1 MLSYLLKNVK
11 KQNSRTSASSLLE
24 QFERK
29 SEGTIQDIHLECYAS
44 HHGTKNESKKRTPHS
59 MQNYEYDRLRD
70 TDIVTTH
77 RHLTLLE
84 VSIALADVNT
94 EYRM

>member
-1 MLSYLLKNVK
+1 M
-11 KQNSRTSASSLLE
+11 
-24 QFERK
+24 
-29 SEGTIQDIHLECYAS
+29 IQDTRSECYAS
-44 HHGTKNESKKRTPHS
+44 HHGTKNESKKRLLLNT
-59 MQNYEYDRLRD
+59 QNYEYDRLRD